1 MTTTSM
7 QTVRNLHL
15 HLLKHADKDA
25 YDDID
30 RIVFKK
36 FAAKACNSL
45 GRSTGGNLPKNK
57 WFVIVQITY
66 EAIMD
71 RVYADRFA
79 DEMIKVACEF
89 GRASSLGL
97 PRFRFMMDIIK
108 SGINV
113 SARHGNP
120 PLGPTI
126 NKWHDKIKNGDN
138 DERVDSRRQNL
149 TYIEKFAESY
159 GLAMQYC
166 GHWEESS
173 RRVRFQGNERT
184 YNHIEYVCRECAQA
198 VQRGNSSGHRIQASD
213 AAMILYQFAVEVH
226 SNGDRRYIAD
236 RRSPTVTRIV
246 HREREIYVDVNW
258 QPYSDLL
265 GNYHSSRQ
273 RGFDIIVSP
282 WFQQNRRAFGM
293 ELEVQSRSNNETTQK
308 KLANV
313 HEALN
318 YNTKQVGEYCF
329 FERDGSIGEGF
340 EIVTQPAGL
349 DVHAERMAKFLQ
361 NPALKKGL
369 RSHEGGSCGLHIH
382 VGREFLTQ
390 AQIYRMQAFLND
402 SRNENLIRAI
412 ARRYDNGYSRIK
424 RELAKF
430 TALNKHSTDRYEA
443 LNITNV
449 ETVEFRIFRG
459 SLRYESVMA
468 ALEFVNSLMTF
479 CTPGAV
485 SLTSF
490 HADGYK
496 SWLQLPPNRVDTKN
510 LRGYLAIG
518 GDHATNEREAA

>member
-7 QTVRNLHL
+7 QTVHNLHL
-15 HLLKHADKDA
+15 HLLKHADKDE

-36 FAAKACNSL
+36 YAAKAFNSL
-45 GRSTGGNLPKNK
+45 CRSTGGNLPKNK
-57 WFVIVQITY
+57 WFFIIQLTY
-66 EAIMD
+66 EAIID
-71 RVYADRFA
+71 RVYADKFA
-79 DEMIKVACEF
+79 DEFIKMACDF

-113 SARHGNP
+113 NTRNGNP
-120 PLGPTI
+120 HLGLTVSI
-126 NKWHDKIKNGDN
+126 WHEKIKNGDN
-138 DERVDSRRQNL
+138 DERVDSRQQNL
-149 TYIEKFAESY
+149 IYVEKFAESY
-159 GLAMQYC
+159 GLALQSC

-173 RRVRFQGNERT
+173 RRVRFQGNART
-184 YNHIEYVCRECAQA
+184 YDHTEYVCRECAQA
-198 VQRGNSSGHRIQASD
+198 AMNAPGELQRIQAADSSL
-213 AAMILYQFAVEVH
+213 ILYEFAVDIYGYAERRYI
-226 SNGDRRYIAD
+226 GDRRNPHFTQ
-236 RRSPTVTRIV
+236 RT
-246 HREREIYVDVNW
+246 HRGREIYTDIHW
-258 QPYSDLL
+258 QPYGDLL

-273 RGFDIIVSP
+273 RGFDIITSP
-282 WFQQNRRAFGM
+282 WFKQNRRAFGM
-293 ELEVQSRSNNETTQK
+293 ELEVQCRSNTDTTQK
-308 KLANV
+308 KLATV

-318 YNTKQVGEYCF
+318 HNTFELGEYCF

-349 DVHAERMAKFLQ
+349 DIHRERMGKFLL

-369 RSHEGGSCGLHIH
+369 RSHEGGACGLHIH

-402 SRNENLIRAI
+402 SRNEQLIRSI

-430 TALNKHSTDRYEA
+430 TVINKHSTDRYEA

-479 CTPGAV
+479 CTPGSV
-485 SLTSF
+485 SLSNF

-496 SWLQLPPNRVDTKN
+496 SWIQLPPNRVDTKN
-510 LRGYLAIG
+510 LRSYLAIG
-518 GDHATNEREAA
+518 GDHAANEREAA